1 MCGFVKELGNLSAA
15 EDFFEALGVAFD
27 PAVLRVKRLH
37 ILKRFQHYLNADGAV
52 AAAGRDEGET
62 LAAYRA
68 ALETAYRD
76 FVSSDALTERVFK
89 VLQDA
94 VPAPAFVPVTALER
108 FR

>member
-1 MCGFVKELGNLSAA
+1 MCLFIKELENLSDA
-15 EDFFEALGVAFD
+15 EDFFKALGVAFD

-37 ILKRFQHYLNADGAV
+37 ILKRFQHYLGANSG
-52 AAAGRDEGET
+52 AGGDEE
-62 LAAYRA
+62 AIRAFYRS
-68 ALETAYRD
+68 ALEAAYRD

-89 VLQDA
+89 VLREA